1 MSGFAVALILWNV
14 FYAVFAGAGVV
25 SDAGEMNSDLPSRHV
40 KC

>member
-25 SDAGEMNSDLPSRHV
+25 SDAGR
-40 KC
+40 